1 MRILGCLSVI
11 LGLTSGVA
19 LAEPHRQHAPHE
31 HGHGM
36 LNLAIDGKKMVLHL
50 TAPSQDI
57 VGFEHA
63 ATTQSQQAAV
73 HHARAALSSPAE
85 LFTLSTAAEC
95 AFQHQSI
102 RIGNDPAPVSDEA
115 GHHEEHGEEHGEEHY
130 GDYHEDE
137 AHADHHKNEA
147 RDDIHAAEK
156 DGHPESHGDHEDE
169 GAVHSEVEVEYQ
181 LTCEKPDALREI
193 GFPYFKRFP
202 NAEELTIT
210 AIGPMGQTGGEVSK
224 DNPLFKLH

>member
-11 LGLTSGVA
+11 LGLTSGAA

-36 LNLAIDGKKMVLHL
+36 LNLAIDGKKMVLQL

-63 ATTQSQQAAV
+63 ATTPSQQETV
-73 HHARAALSSPAE
+73 HHARTALSSPAD
-85 LFTLSTAAEC
+85 LFTLSAAAEC

-102 RIGNDPAPVSDEA
+102 RIGNNPAPMSDEE
-115 GHHEEHGEEHGEEHY
+115 GKHGEHHEEHGEEH
-130 GDYHEDE
+130 
-137 AHADHHKNEA
+137 HA
-147 RDDIHAAEK
+147 
-156 DGHPESHGDHEDE
+156 DHEDE
-169 GAVHSEVEVEYQ
+169 GAVHSEVDAEYQ

-210 AIGPMGQTGGEVSK
+210 AIGPMGQIGGEVSK
-224 DNPLFKLH
+224 DNPLFKLR

>member
-11 LGLTSGVA
+11 LGLTSGAA

-31 HGHGM
+31 HGHGT
-36 LNLAIDGKKMVLHL
+36 LNLAIDGKKMVLQL

-63 ATTQSQQAAV
+63 ATTPSQQEAV
-73 HHARAALSSPAE
+73 HHARTALSSPAD
-85 LFTLSTAAEC
+85 LFTLSAAAEC

-102 RIGNDPAPVSDEA
+102 RIGNNPAPMSDKE
-115 GHHEEHGEEHGEEHY
+115 GKHGEHHEEHDEEHVEEHHGEHHEERGEEH
-130 GDYHEDE
+130 
-137 AHADHHKNEA
+137 HA
-147 RDDIHAAEK
+147 
-156 DGHPESHGDHEDE
+156 DHEDE
-169 GAVHSEVEVEYQ
+169 GAVHSEVDAEYQ

-210 AIGPMGQTGGEVSK
+210 AIGPMGQISGEVSK
-224 DNPLFKLH
+224 DNPLFKLR

>member
-11 LGLTSGVA
+11 LGLTSGAA

-31 HGHGM
+31 HGHGT
-36 LNLAIDGKKMVLHL
+36 LNLAIDGKKMVLQL

-63 ATTQSQQAAV
+63 ATTPSQQEAV
-73 HHARAALSSPAE
+73 HHARTALSSPAD
-85 LFTLSTAAEC
+85 LFTLSAAAEC

-102 RIGNDPAPVSDEA
+102 RIGNNPAPMSDEE
-115 GHHEEHGEEHGEEHY
+115 GKHGEHHEEHGEEH
-130 GDYHEDE
+130 
-137 AHADHHKNEA
+137 HA
-147 RDDIHAAEK
+147 
-156 DGHPESHGDHEDE
+156 DHEDE
-169 GAVHSEVEVEYQ
+169 GAVHSEVDAEYQ

-210 AIGPMGQTGGEVSK
+210 AIGPMGQIGGEVSK
-224 DNPLFKLH
+224 DNPLFKLR